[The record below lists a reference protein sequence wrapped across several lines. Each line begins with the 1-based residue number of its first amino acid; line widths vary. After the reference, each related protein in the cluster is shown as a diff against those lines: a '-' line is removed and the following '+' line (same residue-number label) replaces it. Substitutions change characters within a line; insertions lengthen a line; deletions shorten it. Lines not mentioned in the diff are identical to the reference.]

1 MGIGRLVGL
10 EKVEAM
16 NQDLLI
22 EIRERLIR
30 IEERASTRDAR
41 LDRVEG
47 DLGQLGKTVERV
59 RWWILGGIGAAGSIG
74 GFASDSLAAL
84 VK

>member
-1 MGIGRLVGL
+1 
-10 EKVEAM
+10 M

-30 IEERASTRDAR
+30 IEEQAKGRDSR
-41 LDRVEG
+41 LDRVEV
-47 DLGQLGKTVERV
+47 DLGHLGKTVERV

-74 GFASDSLAAL
+74 GFASDSFASL

>member
-1 MGIGRLVGL
+1 
-10 EKVEAM
+10 M

-30 IEERASTRDAR
+30 IEERAASRDAR

-47 DLGQLGKTVERV
+47 DLGNLGKTVERV

-84 VK
+84 TK